1 MSDLILASAS
11 PRRKELL
18 EQIAVK
24 FTCSPMNIDESRL
37 PGEDAVAYVQRLAQ
51 AKALAAIPKANGLPV
66 IGSDT
71 IVLLHGELLGKPQD
85 EKSATA
91 MLEALSGQSH
101 KVVTGISLCRQR
113 NGELKVLND
122 VVTTEVHFA
131 RLSSAQISAY
141 VKTGESM
148 DKAGAYGI
156 QGKAA
161 VFIESIEGS
170 YSNVVGLPLLETS
183 RLLEQFNVPI
193 WQE

>member
-24 FTCSPMNIDESRL
+24 FTCLPMGVDESRL
-37 PGEDAVAYVQRLAQ
+37 PQEGAVAYVQRLAQ
-51 AKALAAIPKANGLPV
+51 VKAMAAITQANGLPV
-66 IGSDT
+66 LGSDT
-71 IVLLHGELLGKPQD
+71 IVLLQGELLGKPKD
-85 EKSATA
+85 EKAAMA
-91 MLEALSGQSH
+91 MLEALSGKSH
-101 KVVTGISLCRQR
+101 QVVTGISLCGQL
-113 NGELKVLND
+113 NGELKVLNE
-122 VVTTEVHFA
+122 VVTTKVHFT
-131 RLSSAQISAY
+131 RLTSEQILAY

-183 RLLEQFNVPI
+183 RLLQQFDVPI

>member
-1 MSDLILASAS
+1 MTDLILASAS

-24 FTCSPMNIDESRL
+24 FTCLPMDVDESRL
-37 PGEDAVAYVQRLAQ
+37 PQENAVAYVQRLAQ
-51 AKALAAIPKANGLPV
+51 VKAMAAIPQANGLPV
-66 IGSDT
+66 LGSDT
-71 IVLLHGELLGKPQD
+71 IVLLQGELLGKPQD
-85 EKSATA
+85 EKTAMA
-91 MLEALSGQSH
+91 MLEALSGKSH
-101 KVVTGISLCRQR
+101 QVVTGISLCGRL
-113 NGELKVLND
+113 NGELKVLNE
-122 VVTTEVHFA
+122 VVTTKVHFTI
-131 RLSSAQISAY
+131 LSSAQILAY

-183 RLLEQFNVPI
+183 RLLQQFDVPI

>member
-1 MSDLILASAS
+1 MTDLILASAS

-24 FTCSPMNIDESRL
+24 FTCLSMDIDESRL
-37 PGEDAVAYVQRLAQ
+37 PREDAVSYVQRLAQ
-51 AKALAAIPKANGLPV
+51 AKALAAIPQTNGLPV
-66 IGSDT
+66 LGSDT
-71 IVLLHGELLGKPQD
+71 IVLLGDELLGKPQD
-85 EKSATA
+85 EKAAMA
-91 MLEALSGQSH
+91 MLERLSGQSH
-101 KVVTGISLCRQR
+101 KVVTGISLCRQL
-113 NGELKVLND
+113 NGELEMLND
-122 VVTTEVHFA
+122 VVTTEVQFA
-131 RLSSAQISAY
+131 RLSRAQILAY

-161 VFIESIEGS
+161 VFIESIKGS

-183 RLLEQFNVPI
+183 GLLTQFNVPI

>member
-24 FTCSPMNIDESRL
+24 FTCLPMDVDESRL
-37 PGEDAVAYVQRLAQ
+37 PLEDAVVYVQRLAQ
-51 AKALAAIPKANGLPV
+51 AKAMAAIPQANGLPV
-66 IGSDT
+66 LGSDT
-71 IVLLHGELLGKPQD
+71 IVVLEDELLGKPQD
-85 EKSATA
+85 EKSAMA
-91 MLEALSGQSH
+91 MLEALSGKSH
-101 KVVTGISLCRQR
+101 QVVTGISLCGQL
-113 NGELKVLND
+113 NNELKVLNE
-122 VVTTEVHFA
+122 VVTTEVRFT
-131 RLSSAQISAY
+131 RLSSAQILAY

-161 VFIESIEGS
+161 VFIESIKGS

-183 RLLEQFNVPI
+183 RLLQQFDVPI

>member
-24 FTCSPMNIDESRL
+24 FTCLPMDVDESRL
-37 PGEDAVAYVQRLAQ
+37 PQEDAVAYVQRLAQ
-51 AKALAAIPKANGLPV
+51 VKAMAAIPQANGLPV
-66 IGSDT
+66 LGSDT
-71 IVLLHGELLGKPQD
+71 IVLLQGELLGKPQD
-85 EKSATA
+85 EKTAMA
-91 MLEALSGQSH
+91 MLEALSGKSH
-101 KVVTGISLCRQR
+101 QVVTGISLCGRL
-113 NGELKVLND
+113 NGELKVLNE
-122 VVTTEVHFA
+122 VVTTKVHFTI
-131 RLSSAQISAY
+131 LSSAQILAY

-183 RLLEQFNVPI
+183 RLLQQFDVPI

>member
-24 FTCSPMNIDESRL
+24 FTCSPMDVDESRL
-37 PGEDAVAYVQRLAQ
+37 PGEGAVAYVQRLAQ

-66 IGSDT
+66 LGSDT

-85 EKSATA
+85 EKAA
-91 MLEALSGQSH
+91 KVMLEALSGQSH
-101 KVVTGISLCRQR
+101 KVVTGISLCRNL

-122 VVTTEVHFA
+122 VVTTDVHFA
-131 RLSSAQISAY
+131 ELSSAQIWAY